1 MGVSSTISWFEI
13 RLRSRQTG
21 QAARA
26 LSTARLSVL
35 PHVHL
40 PPINVLVSHGPSG
53 AYAQGGLI
61 LGGASHLD
69 AFSGSPVPT

>member
-1 MGVSSTISWFEI
+1 
-13 RLRSRQTG
+13 
-21 QAARA
+21 
-26 LSTARLSVL
+26 VL